1 MSVCQHRIMLAQIF
15 RDIPRAWGL
24 LSAQSPAWRVDHRR
38 VAAWK
43 RQADIYKQ
51 EQMQRERNKLGFVH
65 TGGTTERGR

>member
-1 MSVCQHRIMLAQIF
+1 MVTHIF
-15 RDIPRAWGL
+15 RDIPRIWGL
-24 LSAQSPAWRVDHRR
+24 LSANPAPWRVDHRR